1 MNIVSKIADLFM
13 PSQEVSSCDNF
24 HLFKA
29 EYRILE
35 TTIHQD
41 YSQRV
46 EELTNEVIANNLD
59 IEIDFKFET
68 CDSFTLLISQ
78 NIVVIFNKL
87 KIKLTMLFNFQKLM
101 IPLLFAFLL
110 IKKSP

>member
-46 EELTNEVIANNLD
+46 EELTPLVVKQSNLLAKK
-59 IEIDFKFET
+59 IW
-68 CDSFTLLISQ
+68 LVLILS
-78 NIVVIFNKL
+78 
-87 KIKLTMLFNFQKLM
+87 
-101 IPLLFAFLL
+101 A
-110 IKKSP
+110 

>member
-35 TTIHQD
+35 TTI
-41 YSQRV
+41 
-46 EELTNEVIANNLD
+46 I
-59 IEIDFKFET
+59 
-68 CDSFTLLISQ
+68 
-78 NIVVIFNKL
+78 
-87 KIKLTMLFNFQKLM
+87 KIILNGWKN
-101 IPLLFAFLL
+101 
-110 IKKSP
+110 